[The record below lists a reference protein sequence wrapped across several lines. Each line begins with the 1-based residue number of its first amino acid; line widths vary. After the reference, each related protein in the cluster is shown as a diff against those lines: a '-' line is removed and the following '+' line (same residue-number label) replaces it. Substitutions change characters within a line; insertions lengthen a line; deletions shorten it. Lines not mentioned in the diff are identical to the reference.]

1 MFINKG
7 LGMRHSASTSPML
20 LRLVL
25 TSVLT
30 VAAAHADIVFSNIT
44 TLNTT
49 TTSGFDIDGT
59 GNPSDPGV
67 SAIIAE
73 QFTAAGNFA
82 LTDAEVVVGN
92 VGVILSNGAS
102 SIFNVSLYSDSGGS
116 PGSLIEQIGFGVSA
130 SGSGGEVTADS
141 IAMPVDLTAG
151 TSYWLVL
158 TPDAMNTEIYWSQG
172 TGSSVPTDFEENAE
186 PVSGSW
192 ASVGESTQGQ
202 MEIDGSPLSAVPE
215 PSSVSL
221 LTVLVAVGLVVG
233 PRRSGL
239 PPK

>member
-1 MFINKG
+1 MRQSARTSRMFSRI
-7 LGMRHSASTSPML
+7 
-20 LRLVL
+20 VL
-25 TSVLT
+25 TSALT

-49 TTSGFDIDGT
+49 TTGGFEIDGT

-67 SAIIAE
+67 PAIIAE
-73 QFTAAGNFA
+73 QFTSAGNFA

-92 VGVILSNGAS
+92 LGAILSNGAS
-102 SIFNVSLYSDSGGS
+102 SIFDVSLYSDSGGL

-141 IAMPVDLTAG
+141 IATPIDLTAG

-158 TPDAMNTEIYWSQG
+158 TPDATNTEIYWSGG
-172 TGSSVPTDFEENAE
+172 TGSSVPTDFQENAE

-215 PSSVSL
+215 PGSVSL
-221 LTVLVAVGLVVG
+221 LVMLVPVGLVVKG
-233 PRRSGL
+233 RRSGL
-239 PPK
+239 PR